1 MLKNEAHVK
10 KEISHLFPHHT
21 WRQMDIVITK
31 NDFWTLANIVIAN
44 PTHTNLVQLVL
55 SMTMHVATI
64 AAQDKT

>member
-1 MLKNEAHVK
+1 
-10 KEISHLFPHHT
+10 
-21 WRQMDIVITK
+21 MDIVITK
-31 NDFWTLANIVIAN
+31 DDFWTLANIVIAN